1 MEFKSRGLNFFK
13 LGSDEMTEEKE
24 IILTKEGLNKLETE
38 LEHLKS
44 VRREEVAERIKQ
56 AIAFGDITENSE
68 YEDAK
73 NEQAFI
79 EGRILTLEKTLKNAR
94 LMEETDIRTDVVS
107 LGSKVTL
114 KEVKSGREVTV
125 LLVSSVESKL
135 KDGKISDESPVGR
148 AILGK
153 KVKSTV
159 SVEAPAGTIKYK
171 IMKVEK

>member
-1 MEFKSRGLNFFK
+1 
-13 LGSDEMTEEKE
+13 MTEEKE
-24 IILTKEGLNKLETE
+24 IILTKEGLQKLEAE

-79 EGRILTLEKTLKNAR
+79 EGRILSLEKTLKNSR

-159 SVEAPAGTIKYK
+159 SVEAPAGIIKYK
-171 IMKVEK
+171 IMKVDR

>member
-1 MEFKSRGLNFFK
+1 MA
-13 LGSDEMTEEKE
+13 EEKE
-24 IILTKEGLNKLETE
+24 VLLTKEGLAKLEAE

-44 VRREEVAERIKQ
+44 VRREDVAERIKQ

-79 EGRILTLEKTLKNAR
+79 EGRILTLEKTLKKAR

-107 LGSKVTL
+107 LGSRVSL
-114 KEVKSGREVTV
+114 QEMKSGRQVVVT
-125 LLVSSVESKL
+125 LVSSVESKL
-135 KDGKISDESPVGR
+135 KDGKISDESPVGA

-153 KVKSTV
+153 KVD
-159 SVEAPAGTIKYK
+159 SVVQVDAPAGTIQYK
-171 IMKVEK
+171 IMNVQK

>member
-1 MEFKSRGLNFFK
+1 MA
-13 LGSDEMTEEKE
+13 EEKE
-24 IILTKEGLNKLETE
+24 VVLTKEGLEKLENE

-44 VRREEVAERIKQ
+44 VKREEVAERIKQ

-79 EGRILTLEKTLKNAR
+79 EGRIISLEKTLKKAR
-94 LMEETDIRTDVVS
+94 LMEDEDIRTDVVS
-107 LGSKVTL
+107 LGSRITL
-114 KEVKSGREVTV
+114 KEMKSGREVTV
-125 LLVSSVESKL
+125 TLVSSVESKL
-135 KDGKISDESPVGR
+135 KDGKISDESPVGK
-148 AILGK
+148 AIMGK

-171 IMKVEK
+171 IIKVEK